1 MEKKQTSEDMQVEKL
16 NIELHEGLLER
27 LKNFCVERDITIQE
41 FVTDAIIDKLNLVYK
56 DRRKRPRL

>member
-1 MEKKQTSEDMQVEKL
+1 VIKL